1 MRDAHALLSA
11 MLSIIHP
18 QLYTVGRESMIRL
31 WQTASAE
38 WDNKMLDI
46 LRIWPSVYN
55 TASIMGNRC
64 SPYHV
69 DMNGK
74 VEWFDQLLTV
84 GRYTGLDMVFPRQH
98 LWLRYDPGTMI
109 AFSGRLLVHGAGDV
123 EGERV
128 CIAWYMQQKVHSAF
142 SIQPC
147 DYFRMFKQSHAM
159 V

>member
-11 MLSIIHP
+11 TLSIIHP

-38 WDNKMLDI
+38 RDNKMLDI

-55 TASIMGNRC
+55 TASIMANRC

-98 LWLRYDPGTMI
+98 LRLRYDPGTMI

-142 SIQPC
+142 GIQPC
-147 DYFRMFKQSHAM
+147 DYANLQD